1 MLIMIF
7 TFFFKIAVDNF
18 VLMINQSMTLDY
30 ESTINFN
37 CTLRATD
44 GGETERGVI
53 IIGLVY

>member
-1 MLIMIF
+1 MIF
-7 TFFFKIAVDNF
+7 TYFFKIAVDNF

-30 ESTINFN
+30 ESTVNFN

-44 GGETERGVI
+44 GGETERGVT